1 MASGSRR
8 TPPRVNVPQ
17 LDDEMLSSD
26 AAAVMPVG
34 ILQRLRAAGL
44 RLTVPR
50 ICVLQV
56 IESAAPRG
64 VCADDIFRQTFERGT
79 KISTGT
85 VYRAIGQLEEAG
97 LVVREWDANRK
108 AHYRIPSR
116 DADRMSLRIVCPESG
131 RLSLL
136 ADQALHD
143 ALLAAAQRHGVDLE
157 GRDLIVMAG
166 GAVDRDPAIATQ
178 QPAAPLERRSATTRR
193 MLWG

>member
-1 MASGSRR
+1 MALGSHPTAAR
-8 TPPRVNVPQ
+8 TSVLP
-17 LDDEMLSSD
+17 LDEDTLSSED
-26 AAAVMPVG
+26 TAVMPVG
-34 ILQRLRAAGL
+34 ILKRLRAAGL

-108 AHYRIPSR
+108 AHYRIPLN
-116 DADRMSLRIVCPESG
+116 DTDRMSLRLVCPDTG

-136 ADQALHD
+136 ADPALHD
-143 ALLAAAQRHGVDLE
+143 ALLAAAQRHGVELE
-157 GRDLIVMAG
+157 GRDLLIMAG
-166 GAVDRDPAIATQ
+166 ATS
-178 QPAAPLERRSATTRR
+178 ASTAPFGCRPHHSIGDGVVSERSII
-193 MLWG
+193 